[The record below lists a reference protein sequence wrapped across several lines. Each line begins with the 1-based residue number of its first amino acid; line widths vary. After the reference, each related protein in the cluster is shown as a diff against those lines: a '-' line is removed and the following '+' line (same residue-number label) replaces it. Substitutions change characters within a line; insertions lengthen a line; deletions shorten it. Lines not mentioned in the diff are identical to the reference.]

1 MEFRAREADRRC
13 TRKEQSMNTHRRG
26 LGLLYLLS
34 SFALAFLIAP
44 SASAVPPFA
53 RKYQTSC
60 ATCHSAYPKLN
71 YFGKAFKNNGYRY
84 PAGTDEQ
91 MTKEKPVSL
100 GAEGYKRMWPRA
112 LWPADIAGSLPV
124 GMRAILRA
132 NEFENEAR
140 NQSFEF
146 PHEVEVL
153 AAGTIGETFSY
164 FGEVEIENED
174 NENELAAPFAL
185 QYDPRPAFHV
195 RLGEVSPHSVPDHL
209 RLTAS
214 HYNPYDTRTTPST
227 LTLRVTNPNNPTGP
241 QLSIT
246 AATEEDRWRL
256 RDGQAGIE
264 VSGARNGAGG
274 NGGLTWAA
282 GIVNGQGLN
291 DANDDKDIYARVGYK
306 FGGYGEL
313 GGGEPPTRTE
323 FWRDD
328 SFKAGIFLYRGT
340 STNSYSGST
349 VALDPSRPSG
359 VATVSA
365 TTEIKNDFDL
375 IGAEFDWFFRDL
387 NVFGMYLR
395 QSDDDPRGTGE
406 SIDTDAWFL
415 EGDWTVYPWLI
426 GVLRYGETRQD
437 FSIRA
442 DPAKQEFL
450 VPAVVFMARAN
461 VKFTA
466 EAQMRLDDA
475 GEGNDAL
482 VLSIDFAF

>member
-1 MEFRAREADRRC
+1 M
-13 TRKEQSMNTHRRG
+13 SMHRRR
-26 LGLLYLLS
+26 LGLL
-34 SFALAFLIAP
+34 SFLAGSMLVFLNVP
-44 SASAVPPFA
+44 SANAVPPFA

-84 PAGTDEQ
+84 PAGTDAE

-112 LWPADIAGSLPV
+112 LWPADIAGSIPIGV
-124 GMRAILRA
+124 RAILRA
-132 NEFENEAR
+132 NAFESDAR
-140 NQSFEF
+140 NSSFEF
-146 PHEVEVL
+146 PHEVELFV
-153 AAGTIGETFSY
+153 AGTIGETFSY

-174 NENELAAPFAL
+174 NENEIAMPFAL
-185 QYDPRPAFHV
+185 QYDPRPGLHV
-195 RLGEVSPHSVPDHL
+195 RIGEVSPHPFHDGL
-209 RLTAS
+209 RLTSS
-214 HYNPYDTRTTPST
+214 HYNPYDVRTTPSS
-227 LTLRVTNPNNPTGP
+227 LTLRATNPNNPTGP
-241 QLSIT
+241 QLSFT
-246 AATEEDRWRL
+246 GVTGEDRWRL

-264 VSGARNGAGG
+264 AWGARNGAGG

-282 GIVNGQGLN
+282 GIANGQGLVDSN
-291 DANDDKDIYARVGYK
+291 GDKDTFARVAYK

-328 SFKAGIFLYRGT
+328 SIKIGLFLYQGT
-340 STNSYSGST
+340 STNTYSGST
-349 VALDPSRPSG
+349 VALDPSRPAG

-365 TTEIKNDFDL
+365 TKEIENDFDL
-375 IGAEFDWFFRDL
+375 VGIEFDWFFRDL
-387 NVFGMYLR
+387 NVYGMSAQ

-406 SIDTDAWFL
+406 SIDTDAWFV
-415 EGDWTVYPWLI
+415 ESDWTVYPWLI
-426 GVLRYGETRQD
+426 GVLRYGQTRQD

-442 DPAKQEFL
+442 DPATQEFL

-475 GEGNDAL
+475 GKGNDAF
-482 VLSIDFAF
+482 VMAIDFAF

>member
-1 MEFRAREADRRC
+1 MSMHPRRLAVL
-13 TRKEQSMNTHRRG
+13 S
-26 LGLLYLLS
+26 LLAGS
-34 SFALAFLIAP
+34 IFCFLMVPTAN
-44 SASAVPPFA
+44 AVPPFA

-71 YFGKAFKNNGYRY
+71 YFGRAFKNNGYRY
-84 PAGTDEQ
+84 PAGTDEE

-124 GMRAILRA
+124 GIRAILRA
-132 NEFENEAR
+132 NEFESDAR
-140 NQSFEF
+140 NESFEF

-174 NENELAAPFAL
+174 NENEIASPFAL
-185 QYDPRPAFHV
+185 QYDPRPGFHV
-195 RLGEVSPHSVPDHL
+195 RLGEVTPHPMSDGL

-214 HYNPYDTRTTPST
+214 HYSPYDTRTTPGSV
-227 LTLRVTNPNNPTGP
+227 TLRATNPNDPTGP
-241 QLSIT
+241 QLSFSG
-246 AATEEDRWRL
+246 ATEEDRWRL

-264 VSGARNGAGG
+264 IWGARNGASG
-274 NGGLTWAA
+274 NGGLTWSA
-282 GIVNGQGLN
+282 GITNGQGLS
-291 DANDDKDIYARVGYK
+291 DANGDKDIYARAAYK

-328 SFKAGIFLYRGT
+328 SVKVGLFLYRGT
-340 STNSYSGST
+340 STNTYSGST
-349 VALDPSRPSG
+349 VALDPSKPAG
-359 VATVSA
+359 VVTVSA
-365 TTEIKNDFDL
+365 TKEIENDFDL
-375 IGAEFDWFFRDL
+375 VGVEFDWFIRDL
-387 NVFGMYLR
+387 NVYGMYLQ

-406 SIDTDAWFL
+406 SIDTDAWFV
-415 EGDWTVYPWLI
+415 EGDWTIFPWLI
-426 GVLRYGETRQD
+426 GVLRYGQTDQD
-437 FSIRA
+437 FSVRA
-442 DPAKQEFL
+442 DPDTQEFL

-475 GEGNDAL
+475 GDGNDAL
-482 VLSIDFAF
+482 VLAIDFAF

>member
-1 MEFRAREADRRC
+1 
-13 TRKEQSMNTHRRG
+13 MNMHRRG
-26 LGLLYLLS
+26 LILLCLL
-34 SFALAFLIAP
+34 AGAMLVFLNVP
-44 SASAVPPFA
+44 SANAVPPFA

-84 PAGTDEQ
+84 PAGTDEE

-100 GAEGYKRMWPRA
+100 GAEGYKRMWPKA
-112 LWPADIAGSLPV
+112 LWPADIAGTLPV
-124 GMRAILRA
+124 GLRAILRA
-132 NEFENEAR
+132 NAFESDDR
-140 NQSFEF
+140 NDSFEF
-146 PHEVEVL
+146 PHEVEVF
-153 AAGTIGETFSY
+153 AAGTIGESFSY
-164 FGEVEIENED
+164 FGEIEIENED
-174 NENELAAPFAL
+174 NENELAMPFAL
-185 QYDPRPAFHV
+185 QYDPRPWFHLRV
-195 RLGEVSPHSVPDHL
+195 GEVMPHPVGDHL
-209 RLTAS
+209 RLTSS
-214 HYNPYDTRTTPST
+214 HFNPYDVRTTPST
-227 LTLRVTNPNNPTGP
+227 LTLRATNPNNPTGP
-241 QLSIT
+241 QLSFT
-246 AATEEDRWRL
+246 GGTGEDRWRL
-256 RDGQAGIE
+256 RDGQAGVE
-264 VSGARNGAGG
+264 VWGARNGAGG

-282 GIVNGQGLN
+282 GIVNGQGLI
-291 DANDDKDIYARVGYK
+291 DANDDKDIYARAAYK

-328 SFKAGIFLYRGT
+328 SFKVGLFLYRGT
-340 STNSYSGST
+340 STNTYSGST
-349 VALDPSRPSG
+349 LALDPSRPAG

-375 IGAEFDWFFRDL
+375 IGVELDWFFRDL
-387 NVFGMYLR
+387 NVYGMYVL
-395 QSDDDPRGTGE
+395 QSDDNPRGTGE

-426 GVLRYGETRQD
+426 GVLRYGETKQD

-466 EAQMRLDDA
+466 ELQMRLDDA
-475 GEGNDAL
+475 GKDNDVFVVA
-482 VLSIDFAF
+482 IDFAF

>member
-1 MEFRAREADRRC
+1 M
-13 TRKEQSMNTHRRG
+13 SMHRRG
-26 LGLLYLLS
+26 LGLLCLLS
-34 SFALAFLIAP
+34 GSMLVLLNVP

-60 ATCHSAYPKLN
+60 ATCHAAYPKLN

-100 GAEGYKRMWPRA
+100 GAEGYKRMWPKA

-124 GMRAILRA
+124 GIRAILRA
-132 NEFENEAR
+132 NEFENDASNR
-140 NQSFEF
+140 SFEF
-146 PHEVEVL
+146 PHEVEVF

-164 FGEVEIENED
+164 FGEIEIENEN

-195 RLGEVSPHSVPDHL
+195 RVGEVLPHPMSDGL

-214 HYNPYDTRTTPST
+214 HYNPYDVRTTPSS
-227 LTLRVTNPNNPTGP
+227 LTLRATNPNNPSGP
-241 QLSIT
+241 QLSFT
-246 AATEEDRWRL
+246 GSTGEDRWRL

-264 VSGARNGAGG
+264 VWGARNGAGG
-274 NGGLTWAA
+274 NGGLTWTA
-282 GIVNGQGLN
+282 GIANGQGLIDSN
-291 DANDDKDIYARVGYK
+291 GDKDFFARAAYK

-313 GGGEPPTRTE
+313 GGGEPPNRTE

-328 SFKAGIFLYRGT
+328 SFKAGLFLYRGT
-340 STNSYSGST
+340 STNNYSGST
-349 VALDPSRPSG
+349 LALDPSRPAG
-359 VATVSA
+359 VVTVSA
-365 TTEIKNDFDL
+365 TREVKNDFDL
-375 IGAEFDWFFRDL
+375 VGAEFDWFFRDL
-387 NVFGMYLR
+387 NVYGMYVR

-406 SIDTDAWFL
+406 KIDTDAWFV

-426 GVLRYGETRQD
+426 GVLRYGQTKQD

-442 DPAKQEFL
+442 DPATQQFL

-475 GEGNDAL
+475 GKGNNVF
-482 VLSIDFAF
+482 VLGIDFAF